1 MFVYKRFSK
10 IYFKILLI
18 DKFENF
24 VNIIVNYFRIDECL
38 EISEIIFEAFIFV

>member
-1 MFVYKRFSK
+1 MFVYKRFTK

-24 VNIIVNYFRIDECL
+24 KKDYCELFKN
-38 EISEIIFEAFIFV
+38 